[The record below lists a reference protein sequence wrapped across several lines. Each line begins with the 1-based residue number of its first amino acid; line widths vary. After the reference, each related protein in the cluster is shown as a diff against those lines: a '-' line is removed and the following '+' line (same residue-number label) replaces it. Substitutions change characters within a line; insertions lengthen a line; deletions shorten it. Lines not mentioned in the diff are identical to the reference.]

1 MRAALLVVLV
11 VAACS
16 TAQPATRTAAEVHDS
31 LVWER
36 DFTRDLRRQST
47 GRIRRLDSIYA
58 RIDARRVEKL
68 AGLDSLLRGGR

>member
-1 MRAALLVVLV
+1 MKRALLLLVV
-11 VAACS
+11 VAACRS
-16 TAQPATRTAAEVHDS
+16 AQPAERTRAQVRDS

-36 DFTRDLRRQST
+36 EFTADLRVQSN

-68 AGLDSLLRGGR
+68 AVLDSLLR

>member
-1 MRAALLVVLV
+1 MKRVLLLVV
-11 VAACS
+11 VAAC
-16 TAQPATRTAAEVHDS
+16 TPAQSAPRTAAEVHDS

-36 DFTRDLRRQST
+36 DYTLDLRRQST

-68 AGLDSLLRGGR
+68 SYLDSLLRLPR